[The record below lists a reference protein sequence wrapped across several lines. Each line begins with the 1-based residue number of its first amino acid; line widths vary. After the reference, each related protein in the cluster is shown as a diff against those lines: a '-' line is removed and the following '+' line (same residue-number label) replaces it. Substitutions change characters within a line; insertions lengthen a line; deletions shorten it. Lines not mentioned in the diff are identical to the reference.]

1 LGNNHGRLYIF
12 TFSCGLGKKRILR
25 HSKKKE
31 KISMLEEILITGGV
45 CFSMVLIGLSLGFL
59 LIKVQGE

>member
-1 LGNNHGRLYIF
+1 MG
-12 TFSCGLGKKRILR
+12 S
-25 HSKKKE
+25 
-31 KISMLEEILITGGV
+31 EILVISVV